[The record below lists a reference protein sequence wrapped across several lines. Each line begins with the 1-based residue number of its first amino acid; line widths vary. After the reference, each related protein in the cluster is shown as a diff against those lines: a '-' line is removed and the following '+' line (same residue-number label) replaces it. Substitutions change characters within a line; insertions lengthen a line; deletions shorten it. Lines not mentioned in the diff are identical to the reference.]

1 MTERDPATL
10 TLAPIVGAQGSVALP
25 GSKSISNR
33 TLLLA
38 ALADGTTR
46 LTGLLDADDTQR
58 MIEALRLLGV
68 RIEHDR
74 GSGDCVVVGVGPAFP
89 NRSASL
95 FLGNAGTA
103 VRPLTAVLAMQGGK
117 YTIDGVARMRERPIG
132 DLVDAL
138 RHQGCELDYLGNAG
152 FPPLAIGPAG
162 GRAGGRIPIRGDV
175 SSQFLSAL
183 LLALPVARG
192 AADAATTVELV
203 TPLISRPYVEITTRL
218 MQRFGVS
225 VVTPDASTFRV
236 EAGARYRSP
245 ATLHV
250 EGDASSASYFLAA
263 GVIGGGPVRVT
274 GVGRNSIQGDVAFA
288 EVLARQGADL
298 RYGDD
303 WIEARRGRPLAG
315 GRIDCLAIP
324 DAAMTLAIVALFAR
338 SPTRLTNIGSWRV
351 KETDRIAAMATELA
365 KLGAEVAAGEDWL
378 EVAPLASFRHAA
390 IDTYDDHRM
399 AMCFAL
405 AAFGGAGVTIND
417 PGCVRK
423 TFPDFFERFAQIA
436 GGATDPAAQALPTVI
451 AIDGPAASGKGTVAE
466 RVAQA
471 LGFRYLDSGSLYR
484 LVALLALERKVA
496 ADDVPGLAGIAGTL
510 APDFNGGRIG
520 VDGRDV
526 TEALRSEAASAM
538 ASRIAVHA
546 PVRTALLARQRAFR
560 APPGLV
566 AEGRDMGT
574 VVFPDARLKVFLTAS
589 AEARAGRRHKQLIEK
604 GISAKMDDLLR
615 DIRERDARD
624 SSRAAAPLAP
634 AADAVVLDSTDLSV
648 SAVIDAVLALYQ
660 ARCDAGGRR

>member
-33 TLLLA
+33 SLLLA

-117 YTIDGVARMRERPIG
+117 YRIDGVARMRERPIG

-138 RHQGCELDYLGNAG
+138 RHQGCELDYLASAG

-183 LLALPVARG
+183 LIALPVARG

-218 MQRFGVS
+218 MQRFGVG
-225 VVTPDASTFRV
+225 VATPDPSTFRV
-236 EAGARYRSP
+236 EAGARYASP
-245 ATLHV
+245 GTLHV

-274 GVGRNSIQGDVAFA
+274 GVGRNSTQGDVAFA
-288 EVLARQGADL
+288 DVLAKQGADL

-324 DAAMTLAIVALFAR
+324 DAAMTLAIVALFAGA
-338 SPTRLTNIGSWRV
+338 PTRLTNIGSWRV

-365 KLGAEVAAGEDWL
+365 KLGADVAVGEDWL

-417 PGCVRK
+417 PACVRK

-436 GGATDPAAQALPTVI
+436 GGATEPAAQALPTVI

-466 RVAQA
+466 RVARA
-471 LGFRYLDSGSLYR
+471 LGLRYLDSGSLYR

-496 ADDVPGLAGIAGTL
+496 ADDVPGLTGIAGTL
-510 APDFNGGRIG
+510 APDFSGGRIG
-520 VDGRDV
+520 VEGRDV
-526 TEALRSEAASAM
+526 TEALRSEAVSAM
-538 ASRIAVHA
+538 ASRVAVHA
-546 PVRTALLARQRAFR
+546 PVRSALLARQRAFR

-648 SAVIDAVLALYQ
+648 SAVTDAVLALYQ
-660 ARCDAGGRR
+660 ARGGAGGRG